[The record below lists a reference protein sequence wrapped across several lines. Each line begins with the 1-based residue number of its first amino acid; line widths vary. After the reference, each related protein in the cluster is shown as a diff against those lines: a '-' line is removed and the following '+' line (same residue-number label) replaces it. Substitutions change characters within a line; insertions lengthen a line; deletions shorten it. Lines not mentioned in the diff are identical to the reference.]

1 MSQVTTQLRLL
12 SQALIIPSFIY
23 MTLLAMKMDDE
34 ESGMDSDVSGICG
47 LRSSRCEWK
56 SGQNW
61 CLLWLDW
68 TYVLVFM
75 YET

>member
-1 MSQVTTQLRLL
+1 
-12 SQALIIPSFIY
+12 
-23 MTLLAMKMDDE
+23 MKMDDA